1 MIILDTNVIAGLMRR
16 ETWIVDWLDTQPRQS
31 VWTSAISVY
40 ETRFGI
46 ERLATGRRRRGLEEM
61 FKGFLQQDIEG
72 RVLPFDTGAAEI
84 AGKVAAERER
94 AGRTIEIRD
103 AQIAGVVLARKA
115 TLATHNTRHF
125 EGIGLSLV
133 DPSSR

>member
-1 MIILDTNVIAGLMRR
+1 MRR
-16 ETWIVDWLDTQPRQS
+16 EAPIVDWLDTQPRQS
-31 VWTSAISVY
+31 VWTSSISVY

-61 FKGFLQQDIEG
+61 FKGFLEEDIEG
-72 RVLPFDTGAAEI
+72 RVLPFDTRAADA
-84 AGKVAAERER
+84 AGRVAAERER

-103 AQIAGVVLARKA
+103 AQIAGIVIARNA

-125 EGIGLSLV
+125 ESIGLSLI
-133 DPSSR
+133 DPVAP